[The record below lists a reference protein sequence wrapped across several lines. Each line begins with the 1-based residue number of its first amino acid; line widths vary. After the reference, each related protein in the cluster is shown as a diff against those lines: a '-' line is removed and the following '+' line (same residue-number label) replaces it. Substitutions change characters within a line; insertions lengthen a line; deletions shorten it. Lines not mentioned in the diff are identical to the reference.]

1 LVSLVLR
8 LGLAISRS
16 YLPKAEAAW
25 LTSWSLDV
33 MFVGL
38 TSMEAPLSSN
48 SKSPFPSKRSKSS
61 QSKKKRIEAVAVKVV
76 AIEVIEAVAEVEE
89 VDLVLGVAGVSYAL
103 ESHGLVGVV
112 PSARDIEGLVHVTA
126 VGLLLVVLGDLVS
139 VIGHGGSSGH
149 HQHRYRKHRR

>member
-33 MFVGL
+33 IFVGL

-89 VDLVLGVAGVSYAL
+89 VDLVLGVTGVSYAL
-103 ESHGLVGVV
+103 ESYGLIGVV
-112 PSARDIEGLVHVTA
+112 VSA
-126 VGLLLVVLGDLVS
+126 
-139 VIGHGGSSGH
+139 
-149 HQHRYRKHRR
+149 